1 MPAYLTPEAR
11 DLVRRLMK
19 RQEPQRL
26 GSGPEDAAAVQ
37 AHPFFKHVN
46 WDDVLARRL
55 DPPIKP
61 LLVRTWQGYF
71 IILSPPTTT
80 EFPTH
85 SFINLKNKSDKP
97 KCKTKPQFYTSLIS
111 LWISRFSFLLCDIKK
126 YAFLRFQCVGLRN
139 MIFLIRF
146 YDPTQIFLVL
156 KSTIFFF
163 IKIPIYIFD
172 ISPKICWHPP
182 EKPKY

>member
-19 RQEPQRL
+19 RQESQRL

-61 LLVRTWQGYF
+61 LLVCISIHM
-71 IILSPPTTT
+71 IIAV
-80 EFPTH
+80 
-85 SFINLKNKSDKP
+85 FIN
-97 KCKTKPQFYTSLIS
+97 C
-111 LWISRFSFLLCDIKK
+111 FSF
-126 YAFLRFQCVGLRN
+126 
-139 MIFLIRF
+139 
-146 YDPTQIFLVL
+146 PLV
-156 KSTIFFF
+156 SIA
-163 IKIPIYIFD
+163 
-172 ISPKICWHPP
+172 
-182 EKPKY
+182 